1 MRQGFDRLCAGSY
14 NSWQPG
20 QKDLGTNSLALWLPL
35 WRSRYTLIIGHLSS
49 IKRKETI
56 VPIQNP
62 LKKGSQDP
70 YVAIAQ
76 QHLMALG
83 YGLPRFGADGQ
94 LGDETLSAYGT
105 FLVSQGLRAPA
116 DERPKS
122 ITPTGAAALDMA
134 FTALAQSGSTTN
146 IIDERANHPH
156 SGRSV
161 SVPFRPWSKIAAV
174 VLHQTASKIGEK
186 PASWHGVPIH
196 FGITRAGKIIQLYE
210 LTEVCN
216 HANNLNRPSVG
227 IEIDGW
233 YAGIEGR
240 PETLWQPKN
249 QPTPRQPMNLPTV
262 QADAVK
268 AIVQWIVNTVQANGG
283 KVTHIH
289 PHRQASKDRRSD
301 PGSLIW
307 QTVGLWAQNTLGLS
321 DGGATFTVGDGLT
334 IPEAWDARYAGNR
347 Y

>member
-1 MRQGFDRLCAGSY
+1 M
-14 NSWQPG
+14 
-20 QKDLGTNSLALWLPL
+20 
-35 WRSRYTLIIGHLSS
+35 
-49 IKRKETI
+49 
-56 VPIQNP
+56 PIPTP

-70 YVAIAQ
+70 YIITMQ
-76 QHLMALG
+76 QQLIALG
-83 YGLPRFGADGQ
+83 YGLPRFGADGV
-94 LGDETLSAYGT
+94 LGDESLSAYGA
-105 FLVSQGLRAPA
+105 FLVSQGLRTPT

-122 ITPTGAAALDMA
+122 FTPAGAAALDTA
-134 FTALAQSGSTTN
+134 FAALTQVESTAT

-161 SVPFRPWSKIAAV
+161 SVPYRPWSAVTAV

-196 FGITRAGKIIQLYE
+196 FCITRAGKIIQLYD

-216 HANNLNRPSVG
+216 HANGLNRRSVG

-249 QPTPRQPMNLPTV
+249 QPIPRQPMDLPTA
-262 QADAVK
+262 QADAAK
-268 AIVQWIVNTVQANGG
+268 AVVQWIVNTVQANGG
-283 KVTHIH
+283 EVTHIH
-289 PHRQASKDRRSD
+289 PHRQSSKDRQSD

-307 QTVGLWAQNTLGLS
+307 QTVGLWAQNTLGLA
-321 DGGATFTVGDGLT
+321 DGGAAFTVGDGLT
-334 IPEAWDARYAGNR
+334 IPEAWDARYVGNR

>member
-1 MRQGFDRLCAGSY
+1 M
-14 NSWQPG
+14 
-20 QKDLGTNSLALWLPL
+20 
-35 WRSRYTLIIGHLSS
+35 
-49 IKRKETI
+49 
-56 VPIQNP
+56 PIQNS

-70 YVAIAQ
+70 YVTIAQ
-76 QHLMALG
+76 QQLIALG
-83 YGLPRFGADGQ
+83 YGLPRFGADGV
-94 LGDETLSAYGT
+94 LGDETLSAYGA
-105 FLVSQGLRAPA
+105 FLISKGLRTLV

-122 ITPTGAAALDMA
+122 ITPAGAAVLDKAFAALTQIGA
-134 FTALAQSGSTTN
+134 TAN

-161 SVPFRPWSKIAAV
+161 SMPYRPWSKVTAI
-174 VLHQTASKIGEK
+174 VLHQTAAKIGEK

-196 FGITRAGKIIQLYE
+196 FGITRAGKIIQLYD
-210 LTEVCN
+210 LTEICN
-216 HANNLNRPSVG
+216 HANGLNRPSVG

-249 QPTPRQPMNLPTV
+249 QPTPRLPMNLPTA
-262 QADAVK
+262 QADAAKAVVK
-268 AIVQWIVNTVQANGG
+268 WIVNTVSANGG

-289 PHRQASKDRRSD
+289 PHRQSSKDRQSD

-307 QTVGLWAQNTLGLS
+307 QTVGLWAQSTFGLS
-321 DGGATFTVGDGLT
+321 DGGASFTVGDGRT
-334 IPEAWDARYAGNR
+334 IPEAWDTRYTGNR

>member
-1 MRQGFDRLCAGSY
+1 M
-14 NSWQPG
+14 
-20 QKDLGTNSLALWLPL
+20 
-35 WRSRYTLIIGHLSS
+35 
-49 IKRKETI
+49 
-56 VPIQNP
+56 PIQNS
-62 LKKGSQDP
+62 LQKGSQDP
-70 YVAIAQ
+70 YVSIAQ
-76 QHLMALG
+76 SQLISLG
-83 YGLPRFGADGQ
+83 YSLPRFGADGV
-94 LGDETLSAYGT
+94 LGDETLYAYGN

-116 DERPKS
+116 DERPRS
-122 ITPTGAAALDMA
+122 ITPTGAAALEMA
-134 FTALAQSGSTTN
+134 VQAAGQAGATAN
-146 IIDERANHPH
+146 IIDERAKHPH

-161 SVPFRPWSKIAAV
+161 STPYRTWPKITAV

-196 FGITRAGKIIQLYE
+196 FGITRAGKIIQLYD

-216 HANNLNRPSVG
+216 HANGLNGRSVG

-249 QPTPRQPMNLPTV
+249 LPTPRQPMNLPTA
-262 QADAVK
+262 QADAAK
-268 AIVQWIVNTVQANGG
+268 AAVQWIVNAVAANGG
-283 KVTHIH
+283 RMTHIH
-289 PHRQASKDRRSD
+289 PHRQSSKDRQSD

-321 DGGATFTVGDGLT
+321 DAGAAFTVGDGRA
-334 IPEAWDARYAGNR
+334 IPEAWDARYTGNR